1 MINVK
6 SDKIF
11 DCVHLFY
18 YKCHKEISNRGRSYI
33 DSPDWI
39 KSKKVTINTIN
50 RKAEKCFQYPVTV
63 ALNHKTIEH
72 PEDITKVKPF
82 TDRYVWERIN
92 HPP

>member
-63 ALNHKTIEH
+63 ALNHKTIEGASW
-72 PEDITKVKPF
+72 
-82 TDRYVWERIN
+82 RYN
-92 HPP
+92 KS